1 MTPVEATVSFQPTVH
16 EFLYALP
23 VLLLSMVAHE
33 YAHGYTALKQGDPTA
48 RDMGRLTLNP
58 LKHIDPFF
66 TVLMPVV
73 VFLASGGRVIFGGAK
88 PVPVNPA
95 NYRDHRRGDLIVSS
109 AGIVVNLILFVVCL
123 VASVAVGA
131 VAGLLPGGWGVL
143 AALQRM
149 LLWGVWLNLLLAFF
163 NLIPVPPLDGSHLLY
178 HVLPLRWQ
186 QSYRRFARYGVLV
199 LMAVILMM
207 PQALWIML
215 TPAFVLQGVA
225 CELAAPFTLRPFPLC
240 LL

>member
-1 MTPVEATVSFQPTVH
+1 LTLVQAPVSFHPTVH

-23 VLLLSMVAHE
+23 VLLFSMVAHE
-33 YAHGYTALKQGDPTA
+33 YAHGYAALKQGDPTA

-58 LKHIDPFF
+58 LKHVDPFF
-66 TVLMPVV
+66 TVLMPLA
-73 VFLASGGRVIFGGAK
+73 VFLVSGGRVIFGGAK

-95 NYRDHRRGDLIVSS
+95 NYRDFKRGDLIVSS
-109 AGIVVNLILFVVCL
+109 AGIVMNLILFVACL
-123 VASVAVGA
+123 VTSMAVGGL
-131 VAGLLPGGWGVL
+131 AGLLPGGWGVL

-178 HVLPLRWQ
+178 HVLPPEWQ
-186 QSYRRFARYGVLV
+186 RSYRRFARYGVLA
-199 LMAVILMM
+199 LMGVILVV
-207 PQALWIML
+207 PQVLWIML
-215 TPAFVLQGVA
+215 TPAFLLQGAA

>member
-1 MTPVEATVSFQPTVH
+1 VEAPVSFQPTVH

-23 VLLLSMVAHE
+23 VLLISMVAHE

-66 TVLMPVV
+66 TVLMPLA
-73 VFLASGGRVIFGGAK
+73 VFLVSGGRVIFGGAK

-95 NYRDHRRGDLIVSS
+95 NYRDFKRGDLIVSS
-109 AGIVVNLILFVVCL
+109 AGIVMNLILVVACL

-131 VAGLLPGGWGVL
+131 LAGILPGGWGVL

-149 LLWGVWLNLLLAFF
+149 LFWGVWLNLLLAFF

-178 HVLPLRWQ
+178 HVLPPGWQ
-186 QSYRRFARYGVLV
+186 RSYQRFARYGVLA
-199 LMAVILMM
+199 LMGLILVM

-215 TPAFVLQGVA
+215 TPAFVLQGAA

-240 LL
+240 LI

>member
-1 MTPVEATVSFQPTVH
+1 MTPGEAAVSFLPTVH

-23 VLLLSMVAHE
+23 VLLVSMVAHE
-33 YAHGYTALKQGDPTA
+33 YAHGCAALRQGDPTA
-48 RDMGRLTLNP
+48 LAMGRLTLNP
-58 LKHIDPFF
+58 LKHIDPFL
-66 TVLMPVV
+66 TVLLPVA
-73 VFLASGGRVIFGGAK
+73 VFFLSGGRVIFGGAK

-95 NYRDHRRGDLIVSS
+95 NYRNFKRGDLIVSS
-109 AGIVVNLILFVVCL
+109 AGIVVNLALFAVCL
-123 VASVAVGA
+123 VASIGVGA
-131 VAGLLPGGWGVL
+131 LAGFAPAGGGVL
-143 AALQRM
+143 AGLQRM

-178 HVLPLRWQ
+178 HLLPSRWQ
-186 QSYRRFARYGVLV
+186 RSYRRFARYGVLA
-199 LMAVILMM
+199 LMAMILIM

-215 TPAFVLQGVA
+215 TPAFLLQGAA

>member
-1 MTPVEATVSFQPTVH
+1 MTPVQAPVSFHPTVH
-16 EFLYALP
+16 ELLYALP
-23 VLLLSMVAHE
+23 VLLFSMVAHE
-33 YAHGYTALKQGDPTA
+33 YAHGYAALKQGDPTA

-66 TVLMPVV
+66 TVLMPLA
-73 VFLASGGRVIFGGAK
+73 VFLVSGGRVIFGGAK

-95 NYRDHRRGDLIVSS
+95 NYRDFKRGDLIVSS
-109 AGIVVNLILFVVCL
+109 AGIVMNLILFVACL
-123 VASVAVGA
+123 VTSVAVGA
-131 VAGLLPGGWGVL
+131 LAGFLPGGWGVL

-149 LLWGVWLNLLLAFF
+149 LFWGVWLNLLLAFF

-178 HVLPLRWQ
+178 HVLPPGWQ
-186 QSYRRFARYGVLV
+186 QSYRRFARYGVLA
-199 LMAVILMM
+199 LMGVILIV

-215 TPAFVLQGVA
+215 TPAFVLQGAA

-240 LL
+240 LI